1 MSEPSSSY
9 SGLEEET
16 EEIDDSYSIRKLCPI
31 VCNNKRTYEFL
42 VAKGVLKSTM
52 RCSSKSCRRDMS
64 IEPMEKLSDGAIW
77 RCRSCRTLILTLY
90 C

>member
-16 EEIDDSYSIRKLCPI
+16 EEMDDSYSIRKLCPI

-64 IEPMEKLSDGAIW
+64 IEPMEKLSDEAI
-77 RCRSCRTLILTLY
+77 
-90 C
+90 